1 VPAAAAL
8 CAVVVVVLALTLRGD
23 YALKTGA
30 SFRRAVALKP
40 GTYSLRLDFGGE
52 DAGATATVDISSM
65 SYAEAALKVK
75 TPLLNQQV
83 TSGQEAQFTVPEES
97 AAVFVHV
104 TANTDLV
111 TTNAAITGGAAAVN
125 LPLKYRI
132 LPEFVVHR
140 LQGLWVNDNAIQR
153 FIFFRDGI
161 RLGLKSPV
169 FGLGGGAFEGALQSV
184 NDYYYTTKHVH
195 NEPIQRFID
204 GGIIALV
211 LFLALPVAVFRSL
224 AGARKSGKLRRYY
237 PLLFACMTMIF
248 LHALIEVD
256 FLMIGFR
263 AGASLLFALTAA
275 LCGDEMPAG
284 APAGKAARAASVF
297 VFASAL
303 LLALG
308 RYSADAMFRRHP
320 TLESADTAVWM
331 DPFNSAD
338 YKLSFIMATRETT
351 DPRAAANREKYL
363 KSMENTV
370 VGADLLAEYYLTS
383 TTDAIKG
390 TEKAEAYIRENRS
403 NVQAWN
409 AILSLYKA
417 VLDGVDPL
425 SDTALIVKASFRN
438 LSRYLDELNGTLPI
452 KITPDK
458 GLYDDLMSAAG

>member
-1 VPAAAAL
+1 M
-8 CAVVVVVLALTLRGD
+8 
-23 YALKTGA
+23 
-30 SFRRAVALKP
+30 
-40 GTYSLRLDFGGE
+40 RLSRW
-52 DAGATATVDISSM
+52 IS
-65 SYAEAALKVK
+65 
-75 TPLLNQQV
+75 
-83 TSGQEAQFTVPEES
+83 
-97 AAVFVHV
+97 
-104 TANTDLV
+104 DD
-111 TTNAAITGGAAAVN
+111 
-125 LPLKYRI
+125 
-132 LPEFVVHR
+132 R
-140 LQGLWVNDNAIQR
+140 L
-153 FIFFRDGI
+153 
-161 RLGLKSPV
+161 
-169 FGLGGGAFEGALQSV
+169 
-184 NDYYYTTKHVH
+184 
-195 NEPIQRFID
+195 
-204 GGIIALV
+204 
-211 LFLALPVAVFRSL
+211 
-224 AGARKSGKLRRYY
+224 
-237 PLLFACMTMIF
+237 
-248 LHALIEVD
+248 
-256 FLMIGFR
+256 R

-275 LCGDEMPAG
+275 LCGDECQRAL
-284 APAGKAARAASVF
+284 PAGKAARAASVF

-331 DPFNSAD
+331 DSFNSAD

-390 TEKAEAYIRENRS
+390 TEKAEAYILENRS

-438 LSRYLDELNGTLPI
+438 FSRYLDELNGTLPI